1 MRYFLRLTLLFV
13 VALVVLLF
21 AFALGYRSAD
31 RLDPALTAR
40 LETLVAR
47 RADGGT
53 APGANGSEAAV
64 DGAVPDDEAAS
75 PSNPTS
81 SGTAGSQ
88 PDGLSDAGFDT
99 FWSAWKAIT
108 DTYGSDLPDS
118 KVITYG
124 AIRGSLRA
132 LNDPY
137 TLFSDPVDTEIQRP
151 ELEGEFSGIGAFVNQ
166 NDQGQLVIQTPMRG
180 QPAEKAGIKS
190 GDVVLKVDGRDI
202 AGLETNEAV
211 LLIRGKKGTR
221 VVLTLLREG
230 TPEPFDVAV
239 VRDTIKVPSVN
250 TARLLTEEGAPTVG
264 YIELTVFAQET
275 RDEMRTAIRD
285 LREAGME
292 ALVLDLRNNPGGYLN
307 AAIGVTSEFVESG
320 VVTYRE
326 DRAGVRNEERV
337 VPGGTAY
344 DVPLVVLVNGGSASA
359 SEIVAGAIRDHDRG
373 VLVGEQTFG
382 KGSVQNVHHL
392 SDGSEL
398 RVTVEIWRT
407 PDGSLIHRRGIAP
420 MIVVTPPPEPTPLP
434 TPTGATP
441 VPSATPPPTPS
452 PAATAV
458 DAAGSAG
465 SAGSAG
471 DDAAP
476 DDAGLGGAPD
486 ADAPPDVQLERAVQE
501 ALRLLGAR

>member
-47 RADGGT
+47 RADGGAALGAR
-53 APGANGSEAAV
+53 APDAAA
-64 DGAVPDDEAAS
+64 DGADSDEASSSPTDPTTAS
-75 PSNPTS
+75 DPAAPM
-81 SGTAGSQ
+81 A
-88 PDGLSDAGFDT
+88 DGLADAGFDT

-108 DTYGSDLPDS
+108 DTYGSELPDS

-190 GDVVLKVDGRDI
+190 GDIVLKVDGRDI

-230 TPEPFDVAV
+230 TPEPFDVGV

-250 TARLLTEEGAPTVG
+250 TARLLTDEGAPTVG

-285 LREAGME
+285 LREAGMQ

-420 MIVVTPPPEPTPLP
+420 TILVTPPPQPTPLP

-441 VPSATPPPTPS
+441 APSATPEPTPS

-458 DAAGSAG
+458 DG
-465 SAGSAG
+465 AGSAG

-476 DDAGLGGAPD
+476 DDAGAGDAPD
-486 ADAPPDVQLERAVQE
+486 ADAPPDVQLERAVEE

>member
-1 MRYFLRLTLLFV
+1 MRMFLRLTALFV
-13 VALVVLLF
+13 VALITLLF

-31 RLDPALTAR
+31 RIDPAITEPLR
-40 LETLVAR
+40 VALAGR
-47 RADGGT
+47 GAASD
-53 APGANGSEAAV
+53 APAPAAAV
-64 DGAVPDDEAAS
+64 EAE
-75 PSNPTS
+75 P
-81 SGTAGSQ
+81 AG
-88 PDGLSDAGFDT
+88 DALTDTGFGT
-99 FWSAWKAIT
+99 FWAAWRAIT
-108 DTYGSDLPDS
+108 ETVAIELPES
-118 KVITYG
+118 KQITYG

-166 NDQGQLVIQTPMRG
+166 NEDGQLVIQTPMRG
-180 QPAEKAGIKS
+180 QPAEKAGIKA
-190 GDVVLKVDGRDI
+190 GDIVIKVDGNDI
-202 AGLETNEAV
+202 SGMETNAAV
-211 LLIRGKKGTR
+211 LLIRGKKGTT

-230 TPEPFDVAV
+230 TSDPFDIAV

-250 TARLLTEEGAPTVG
+250 TAELMESRGAPNVG

-275 RDEMRTAIRD
+275 RDELRAAIAE

-307 AAIGVTSEFVESG
+307 AAIGVTSEFVDSG

-326 DRAGVRNEERV
+326 NRAGVRHEERII
-337 VPGGTAY
+337 PGGTAY
-344 DVPLVVLVNGGSASA
+344 DLPLVVLVNGGSASA

-373 VLVGEQTFG
+373 ILVGEQTFG

-420 MIVVTPPPEPTPLP
+420 QVVVTPPPRP
-434 TPTGATP
+434 TPTPTATGPTP
-441 VPSATPPPTPS
+441 VPSATPTTAPTP
-452 PAATAV
+452 AAGDGTAAPGGGSDDASGGTSGGAETTP
-458 DAAGSAG
+458 DAAGA
-465 SAGSAG
+465 
-471 DDAAP
+471 
-476 DDAGLGGAPD
+476 D
-486 ADAPPDVQLERAVQE
+486 ADADADADAEDADEPPDVQLDRAVAE
-501 ALRLLGAR
+501 ALALLGGRR

>member
-1 MRYFLRLTLLFV
+1 MRMFLRLTALFV
-13 VALVVLLF
+13 VALVTLLF

-31 RLDPALTAR
+31 RIDPAYTEPLR
-40 LETLVAR
+40 VALAGR
-47 RADGGT
+47 GAAADAD
-53 APGANGSEAAV
+53 APPAAV
-64 DGAVPDDEAAS
+64 EAE
-75 PSNPTS
+75 P
-81 SGTAGSQ
+81 AG
-88 PDGLSDAGFDT
+88 DALTDTGFGT
-99 FWSAWKAIT
+99 FWSAWRAIT
-108 DTYGSDLPDS
+108 ETVAIELPES
-118 KVITYG
+118 KQITYG

-166 NDQGQLVIQTPMRG
+166 NEDGQLVIQTPMRG
-180 QPAEKAGIKS
+180 QPAEKAGIKA
-190 GDVVLKVDGRDI
+190 GDIVIKVDGNDI
-202 AGLETNEAV
+202 SGMETNAAV
-211 LLIRGKKGTR
+211 LLIRGKKGTT

-230 TPEPFDVAV
+230 VSDPFDIAV

-250 TARLLTEEGAPTVG
+250 TAELMESRGAPTVG

-275 RDEMRTAIRD
+275 RDELRAAISE

-307 AAIGVTSEFVESG
+307 AAIGVTSEFVKSG

-326 DRAGVRNEERV
+326 NRAGVRHEERII
-337 VPGGTAY
+337 PGGTAY
-344 DVPLVVLVNGGSASA
+344 DLPLVVLVNGGSASA

-373 VLVGEQTFG
+373 LLVGEQTFG

-420 MIVVTPPPEPTPLP
+420 QIVVTPPPRP
-434 TPTGATP
+434 TPTPTATGPTP
-441 VPSATPPPTPS
+441 VPSATPTTPPTPE
-452 PAATAV
+452 PGAGATATAEGSG
-458 DAAGSAG
+458 DGSAVG
-465 SAGSAG
+465 S
-471 DDAAP
+471 D
-476 DDAGLGGAPD
+476 D
-486 ADAPPDVQLERAVQE
+486 ADAAEDADEPPDVQLDRAVAE
-501 ALRLLGAR
+501 ALALLGGRR